1 MPKTYFTT
9 ADPADRLPGARS
21 YQKEEDM
28 KAFRTIAAAVAL
40 GLAAIPAFAEGSA
53 ALAYVVIIRPD
64 GMSTTG
70 QITGAA
76 AREVLAH
83 SKQVGDPVVVIFAGG
98 KAYLGDPGKMPDGSS
113 MMDFI
118 SSSFCSDARHTGGC
132 G

>member
-1 MPKTYFTT
+1 
-9 ADPADRLPGARS
+9 
-21 YQKEEDM
+21 M
-28 KAFRTIAAAVAL
+28 KAFRTIAATVAL
-40 GLAAIPAFAEGSA
+40 GLSAMPAFAESSA
-53 ALAYVVIIRPD
+53 APAYVVIVRPD

-83 SKQVGDPVVVIFAGG
+83 SKRVADPVFVIFADG
-98 KAYLGDPGKMPDGSS
+98 KAYLGDSGKMPDGSS

-118 SSSFCSDARHTGGC
+118 SSSFCSDAQHTGGC